1 MKFNEDIDMLKIFI
15 WGTGNVA
22 EETLRDCMTIDEYE
36 ILCFI
41 DNDEEK
47 QKSKFWNREVFA
59 PTIISSILPDKI
71 VVLTDAY
78 DEIKAQIMDKFPDLE
93 DRIENKNF
101 FYKESLI
108 KRYHNAKSKEIT
120 EVLEY
125 IRTNGLDVF
134 NYSFADKYKDLEVN
148 VYFDEQH
155 KLYYVYHQ
163 GHKLY
168 ISRSYKTR
176 ESVRD
181 YYRSILLEQDKRS
194 PHRYMNENFNVNTGD
209 VVVDIGVAEGNF
221 SLEIIQRVSKIYMI
235 EADDNWIEA
244 LKLTFA
250 PFENKVIIIKGFM
263 SSYNEGKLITLDS
276 VIHEPVNFIKM
287 DIEGNEWDGLRG
299 AVKVLQISGDVK
311 MAICAYHSDFDQE
324 LIENFLSKHN
334 FEFEHSSGYMW
345 FPTKLRQT
353 YVSTSLNRGIIRAYR
368 PKIKN
373 ERYVMEKI
381 NDVTNAN

>member
-1 MKFNEDIDMLKIFI
+1 MAHHLKWFQ
-15 WGTGNVA
+15 
-22 EETLRDCMTIDEYE
+22 C
-36 ILCFI
+36 
-41 DNDEEK
+41 
-47 QKSKFWNREVFA
+47 
-59 PTIISSILPDKI
+59 ILPYI
-71 VVLTDAY
+71 L
-78 DEIKAQIMDKFPDLE
+78 LE
-93 DRIENKNF
+93 D
-101 FYKESLI
+101 
-108 KRYHNAKSKEIT
+108 
-120 EVLEY
+120 
-125 IRTNGLDVF
+125 
-134 NYSFADKYKDLEVN
+134 
-148 VYFDEQH
+148 FDEQH